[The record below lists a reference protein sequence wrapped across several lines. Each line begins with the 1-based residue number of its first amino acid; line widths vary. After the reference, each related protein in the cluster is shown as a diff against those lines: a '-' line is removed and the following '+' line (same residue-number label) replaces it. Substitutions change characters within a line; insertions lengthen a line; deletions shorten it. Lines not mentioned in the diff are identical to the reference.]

1 MRTIDRAQ
9 SLPPAV
15 DRVWTGLMSERFQ
28 LMFRGEILDG
38 QHKAV
43 VKKRLAQLLN
53 IVDDRVQGL
62 FAGEPVVIKKD
73 VDRATA
79 ARYQDEFKKAG
90 ARLRVTGDA
99 DAAADPADTPSDVFS
114 DADASGEDPTI
125 ADPGAM
131 MSDADDE
138 PPPAAPDT
146 SHLSVAE
153 TGSDLLE
160 EEHRAEEV
168 VLDVDP
174 DFDLAAPGAD
184 MGQITTEAMDVEID
198 PDFTVAPPGAD
209 MDESEKSA
217 PPAPPDTAHINLE
230 DGEDQQT

>member
-1 MRTIDRAQ
+1 
-9 SLPPAV
+9 
-15 DRVWTGLMSERFQ
+15 MSERFQ

-53 IVDDRVQGL
+53 IDDDRAQRL

-73 VDRATA
+73 VDRVTA
-79 ARYQDEFKKAG
+79 ERCRADFKKAG

-99 DAAADPADTPSDVFS
+99 EAAADPADTPADADA

-125 ADPGAM
+125 AEAGAM

-138 PPPAAPDT
+138 PAPEPPDT

-153 TGSDLLE
+153 TGSDLLV
-160 EEHRAEEV
+160 EEHRAEQV

-184 MGQITTEAMDVEID
+184 LGQITADAVDVEID

-217 PPAPPDTAHINLE
+217 PPAPPDTTHINLE
-230 DGEDQQT
+230 DGEDQPS

>member
-1 MRTIDRAQ
+1 
-9 SLPPAV
+9 
-15 DRVWTGLMSERFQ
+15 MSERFQ

-43 VKKRLAQLLN
+43 VKGRLAQLLN
-53 IVDDRVQGL
+53 IDDDRAQRL

-79 ARYQDEFKKAG
+79 GRYQAEFKKAG

-99 DAAADPADTPSDVFS
+99 DAAADPADTPA

-125 ADPGAM
+125 AEPGSM

-138 PPPAAPDT
+138 PAPEPPDT

-174 DFDLAAPGAD
+174 DFDLAAPGTD
-184 MGQITTEAMDVEID
+184 LGQITADVVDVEID

-217 PPAPPDTAHINLE
+217 PPAPPDTTHINLE

>member
-1 MRTIDRAQ
+1 
-9 SLPPAV
+9 
-15 DRVWTGLMSERFQ
+15 MSERFQ

-53 IVDDRVQGL
+53 IDDDRVQRL

-99 DAAADPADTPSDVFS
+99 DA
-114 DADASGEDPTI
+114 SGEDPTI

-131 MSDADDE
+131 LSDAADE

-174 DFDLAAPGAD
+174 DFDLAAPGTD
-184 MGQITTEAMDVEID
+184 MGQITADAVDVEID

-217 PPAPPDTAHINLE
+217 PPAPPDTTHINLE
-230 DGEDQQT
+230 DGEDQQS

>member
-1 MRTIDRAQ
+1 
-9 SLPPAV
+9 
-15 DRVWTGLMSERFQ
+15 MSERFQ

-38 QHKAV
+38 QHEAV

-53 IVDDRVQGL
+53 IDDDRVQRL

-73 VDRATA
+73 VDRTTA
-79 ARYQDEFKKAG
+79 ARYQAEFKKAG

-99 DAAADPADTPSDVFS
+99 AADPADTPA
-114 DADASGEDPTI
+114 DADSTAEDPTI

-174 DFDLAAPGAD
+174 DFDLAAPGTD
-184 MGQITTEAMDVEID
+184 MGQITADAVDVEID

-217 PPAPPDTAHINLE
+217 PPAPPDTTHINLE
-230 DGEDQQT
+230 DGEDQQS